1 MKVDLTNIKN
11 IIFDLGNVLLNLDF
25 DSSIKAFQEL
35 GLEKNVVDRQ
45 QAYADPVF
53 YELETGRILPE
64 KFRKGVRK
72 VLKKTDITDE
82 QIDEAWSAMILNI
95 PAKRV
100 KVLQELAKKYKIY
113 LFSNTNKIHIEGL
126 WKSFKAEHN
135 IDFSSL
141 FVSEYYSH
149 EIHDRKPDV
158 NSYKKVIELSGINP
172 EESVFIDDLEK
183 NTIAAE
189 KVGLKTFWLKDGMEM
204 ADIF

>member
-35 GLEKNVVDRQ
+35 GLAKNVVDRQ

-72 VLKKTDITDE
+72 VLKKTDITDK
-82 QIDEAWSAMILNI
+82 QIDEAWSAMILDI

-189 KVGLKTFWLKDGMEM
+189 KVGLKTFWLKNGMEM